1 MRKNCVNII
10 FILKSWDSKRLKKV
24 DFMNYT
30 KSQSFKEVL
39 SIFFCAILVFFM
51 FLITGCEKESVLQKE
66 EYEIEFPLDDKEY
79 PKNNLIMFNNKSY
92 PLDLVGESNTDSEIE
107 IKMDQ
112 DSDLLE
118 IIFPQYFPI
127 NYWSLDEEEYLNL
140 ISYSRFDFSIK
151 DEIMVVGQSRALQKF
166 VLSLLRGETSE
177 ILLKWSNVNEIDKSF
192 MDKKADYNLKIKVS
206 Y

>member
-10 FILKSWDSKRLKKV
+10 FILKSWDSKRLKRV
-24 DFMNYT
+24 DFMNYS
-30 KSQSFKEVL
+30 KSQSFKKVL

-79 PKNNLIMFNNKSY
+79 PKNNLVMFNNKSY

-107 IKMDQ
+107 IKMDH
-112 DSDLLE
+112 DSDLPE
-118 IIFPQYFPI
+118 IILPQYLPI
-127 NYWSLDEEEYLNL
+127 SFWSIYEKEYLNL

-151 DEIMVVGQSRALQKF
+151 DEIMAEGQSRALQKF
-166 VLSLLRGETSE
+166 VLSLLKGETSE
-177 ILLKWSNVNEIDKSF
+177 ILLKWSNVNEIDKLF
-192 MDKKADYNLKIKVS
+192 MDKKADYNLKIKAS

>member
-10 FILKSWDSKRLKKV
+10 FILKSWDSKRLKRV
-24 DFMNYT
+24 DFMNYS
-30 KSQSFKEVL
+30 KSQSFKKVL

-79 PKNNLIMFNNKSY
+79 PKNNLVMFNNKSY

-127 NYWSLDEEEYLNL
+127 NYWSLDEKEYLNL

-166 VLSLLRGETSE
+166 VLSLLRGKTSE
-177 ILLKWSNVNEIDKSF
+177 ILLKWSNVDEIDKSF

>member
-92 PLDLVGESNTDSEIE
+92 PLDLVGESNRDSEIE

>member
-10 FILKSWDSKRLKKV
+10 FILKSWDSKRLKRV
-24 DFMNYT
+24 DFMNYS
-30 KSQSFKEVL
+30 KSQSFKKVL

-79 PKNNLIMFNNKSY
+79 PKNNLVMFNNKSY

-107 IKMDQ
+107 IKMDH

-127 NYWSLDEEEYLNL
+127 NYWSLDEKEYLNL

-151 DEIMVVGQSRALQKF
+151 DEIMAEGQSRALQKF
-166 VLSLLRGETSE
+166 VLSLLKGETSE
-177 ILLKWSNVNEIDKSF
+177 ILLKWSNVDEIDKSF

>member
-10 FILKSWDSKRLKKV
+10 FILKSWDLKRLKRV
-24 DFMNYT
+24 DFMNYS
-30 KSQSFKEVL
+30 KSQSFKKVL

-79 PKNNLIMFNNKSY
+79 PKNNLVMFNNKSY

-127 NYWSLDEEEYLNL
+127 NYWSLDEKEYLNL

-166 VLSLLRGETSE
+166 VLSLLKGETSE
-177 ILLKWSNVNEIDKSF
+177 ILLKWSNVNEIDKLF
-192 MDKKADYNLKIKVS
+192 MDKKADYNLKIKAS

>member
-10 FILKSWDSKRLKKV
+10 FILKSWDLKRLRKV
-24 DFMNYT
+24 DFMNYS
-30 KSQSFKEVL
+30 KSQSFKKVL

-66 EYEIEFPLDDKEY
+66 EYEIEFPLDDKGY
-79 PKNNLIMFNNKSY
+79 PKNNLATINNKSY
-92 PLDLVGESNTDSEIE
+92 PLDLVGESHRDSEIE

-127 NYWSLDEEEYLNL
+127 NYWSLDEKEYLNL

-177 ILLKWSNVNEIDKSF
+177 ILLKWSNVDEIDKSF

>member
-10 FILKSWDSKRLKKV
+10 FILKSWDSKRLKRV
-24 DFMNYT
+24 DFMNYS

-79 PKNNLIMFNNKSY
+79 PKNNLVMFNNKSY

-127 NYWSLDEEEYLNL
+127 NYWSLDEKEYLNL

-177 ILLKWSNVNEIDKSF
+177 ILLKWSNVDEIDKSF

>member
-1 MRKNCVNII
+1 MG
-10 FILKSWDSKRLKKV
+10 LKRLRKV
-24 DFMNYT
+24 DFMNYS
-30 KSQSFKEVL
+30 KSQSFKKVL

-79 PKNNLIMFNNKSY
+79 PKNNLVMFNNKSY

-112 DSDLLE
+112 DSDLHE
-118 IIFPQYFPI
+118 IILPQYLPI
-127 NYWSLDEEEYLNL
+127 NFWSIYEKEYLNL

-151 DEIMVVGQSRALQKF
+151 DEIMVEGQLRALQKF
-166 VLSLLRGETSE
+166 VLSLLRGETTE
-177 ILLKWSNVNEIDKSF
+177 ILLKWSNVDEIDKSF

>member
-10 FILKSWDSKRLKKV
+10 FILKSWDSKRLKRV
-24 DFMNYT
+24 DFMNYS
-30 KSQSFKEVL
+30 KSQSFKKVL

-79 PKNNLIMFNNKSY
+79 PKNNLVMFNNKSY

-127 NYWSLDEEEYLNL
+127 NYWSLDEKEYLNL

-177 ILLKWSNVNEIDKSF
+177 ILLKWSNVDEIDKSF
-192 MDKKADYNLKIKVS
+192 MDKKADYNLKIKAS

>member
-10 FILKSWDSKRLKKV
+10 FILKSWDSKRLKRV
-24 DFMNYT
+24 DFMNYS
-30 KSQSFKEVL
+30 KSQSFKKVL

-79 PKNNLIMFNNKSY
+79 PKNNLVMFNNKSY

-127 NYWSLDEEEYLNL
+127 NYWSLDEKEYLNL

-177 ILLKWSNVNEIDKSF
+177 ILLKWSNVDEIDKSF

>member
-24 DFMNYT
+24 DFMNYS
-30 KSQSFKEVL
+30 KSQSFKKVL
-39 SIFFCAILVFFM
+39 SIFFCAILVSFM

-92 PLDLVGESNTDSEIE
+92 PLDLVGESNRDSEIE

-127 NYWSLDEEEYLNL
+127 NYWSLDEKEYLNL
-140 ISYSRFDFSIK
+140 TSYSRFDFSIK

>member
-39 SIFFCAILVFFM
+39 SIFFCAILVSFM

-92 PLDLVGESNTDSEIE
+92 PLDLVGESNRDSEIE

>member
-24 DFMNYT
+24 DFMNYS
-30 KSQSFKEVL
+30 KSQSFKKVL
-39 SIFFCAILVFFM
+39 SIFFCAILVSFM

-92 PLDLVGESNTDSEIE
+92 PLDLVGESNRDSEIE

-166 VLSLLRGETSE
+166 VLSLLRGETT
-177 ILLKWSNVNEIDKSF
+177 
-192 MDKKADYNLKIKVS
+192 
-206 Y
+206 